1 VSVDRDLE
9 EDEAMRDPVIRVC
22 LKVRQLQSLQ
32 QLAQEQHKSMAE
44 VVRDLIE
51 QAAPQGRKV
60 DHDGEN
66 PPS

>member
-1 VSVDRDLE
+1 
-9 EDEAMRDPVIRVC
+9 MRDPVIRIC

-32 QLAQEQHKSMAE
+32 QLAQEQHKSMAA

-51 QAAPQGRKV
+51 QAASKGRKV

-66 PPS
+66 PSGQRR